1 MIILVCKLEF
11 ERRVFMRT
19 QVEDDR
25 IPVNRDVGVTIF
37 HGSSQVN
44 IERKKFQ
51 VIIFQSLQ
59 ESCDMSK
66 IGKNKG
72 KYLNAF
78 EWLLSNLYRTA
89 GIQLYSDYDIRI
101 NILPEQVD
109 FKKRCLFLTDAQI
122 IDTKFNSKLYI
133 DLCELIYGK
142 VSKNVC

>member
-1 MIILVCKLEF
+1 
-11 ERRVFMRT
+11 MRT
-19 QVEDDR
+19 QVDDGR
-25 IPVNRDVGVTIF
+25 IPANKDVGVTIF
-37 HGSSQVN
+37 HDCSQVN
-44 IERKKFQ
+44 VERKKVQ

-72 KYLNAF
+72 QYLNAF

-89 GIQLYSDYDIRI
+89 GIQLYNDYDIRI

-109 FKKRCLFLTDAQI
+109 FKKKCIFLTDAHL
-122 IDTKFNSKLYI
+122 IDTTFNSRLYI